1 MIFRTLSGRF
11 LLLTLAFVVLA
22 EMLILVPSLARF
34 RVDFLQDRLERSQ
47 MASLALLT
55 TPSVMIDDN
64 LEAELLANAGVLNIA
79 LKRDQTRELFLSSP
93 VPGPIEET
101 FDMRSISWP
110 QLTLDA
116 MEVLWS
122 DGTRIIR
129 VVGEPVRN
137 AGEMIDVV
145 MDEATLRSAMLNF
158 GRNILVLSAVISLAT
173 SVLLFLA
180 VQYLMVRPINRLT
193 RGMLHYAE
201 QPEDASRI
209 ITPREDVTELYEA
222 ERALQSMQTQLI
234 DFLLQK
240 DRLANL
246 GQAVSDINHDL
257 RGILGIATLLVDP
270 LKDSSD
276 PDVSRNAPRLVRSL
290 SRAERFCESML
301 QYAKGEEP
309 PLQMRDVNLMNLLED
324 VVDGERL
331 AADTSMVTIG
341 LDGPKSAI
349 ARVDKEQI
357 HRVAANLIRNA
368 REALAMTGRQGH
380 IGINVTEQSESWL
393 LDFADDGPG
402 ISLSVKDRLFVPFSS
417 RGRSKDGTGLGLAI
431 SRELVRG
438 HGGVLEL
445 LETSENGS
453 VFRVLLPKNPGGN
466 AAARNQ
472 GPNG

>member
-1 MIFRTLSGRF
+1 MVFKTLSGRF

-22 EMLILVPSLARF
+22 EVLILVPSLARF

-55 TPSVMIDDN
+55 TPTVMIDDN
-64 LEAELLANAGVLNIA
+64 LEAELLANAGVLNVA

-93 VPGPIEET
+93 VSGPIEET
-101 FDMRSISWP
+101 FDMRISSWP
-110 QLTLDA
+110 QLTWDA
-116 MEVLWS
+116 MEVLWQ

-137 AGEMIDVV
+137 AGEMIDVI
-145 MDEATLRSAMLNF
+145 MDESTLRTAMLNF
-158 GRNILVLSAVISLAT
+158 GRNILVLSAVISIAT
-173 SVLLFLA
+173 SLLLFLA

-193 RGMLHYAE
+193 RGMLLYAE
-201 QPEDASRI
+201 QPEDASRV
-209 ITPREDVTELYEA
+209 ITPREGVTELHEA
-222 ERALQSMQTQLI
+222 ERALQSMQTQLK
-234 DFLLQK
+234 DSLLQK

-270 LKDSSD
+270 LKESSD

-309 PLQMRDVNLMNLLED
+309 PLQLQDINLMDLLED
-324 VVDGERL
+324 VVEGERL
-331 AADTSMVTIG
+331 AAGTAMVKIV
-341 LDGPKSAI
+341 LDGPKSAF
-349 ARVDKEQI
+349 ARIDKEQI

-368 REALAMTGRQGH
+368 REALAGTGRPGRIA
-380 IGINVTEQSESWL
+380 IGVTERPDSWSL
-393 LDFADDGPG
+393 TFADDGPG
-402 ISLSVKDRLFVPFSS
+402 IPSSVRERLFVPFIS

-445 LETSENGS
+445 LETSESGS
-453 VFRVLLPKNPGGN
+453 IFRVSLPKSGN
-466 AAARNQ
+466 CLLDT
-472 GPNG
+472 